1 MIEQEEERQ
10 RKQDEELKRQREEKE
25 RAERE
30 RKEREEEEYRQR
42 KEQLDAIEEKVCT
55 IAEIMTIKLFL
66 YNNFYFDDFTKEINK
81 ILHLSIPFNQLFD
94 N

>member
-1 MIEQEEERQ
+1 MLEQEEERQ

-55 IAEIMTIKLFL
+55 IAEIMTIKLF
-66 YNNFYFDDFTKEINK
+66 FSA
-81 ILHLSIPFNQLFD
+81 ILF
-94 N
+94 